1 MILNQKLN
9 HKEQFT
15 AALTLACIAPT
26 KEQSNQALE
35 LAEHFA
41 PNLSQDERDECMKG
55 IDFAFNLRKIF
66 GEEES

>member
-26 KEQSNQALE
+26 KEQSNQALK
-35 LAEHFA
+35 LAENFST
-41 PNLSQDERDECMKG
+41 NLSQDERDECMKG
-55 IDFAFNLRKIF
+55 IEFAFNLKNIF
-66 GEEES
+66 GE

>member
-26 KEQSNQALE
+26 KEQTKQALE

-55 IDFAFNLRKIF
+55 I
-66 GEEES
+66 

>member
-26 KEQSNQALE
+26 EEQSHLALD
-35 LAEHFA
+35 LAEQLA
-41 PNLSQDERDECMKG
+41 PNLSQDEREDCMKG
-55 IDFAFNLRKIF
+55 IEFAFNLRKIF
-66 GEEES
+66 GE

>member
-26 KEQSNQALE
+26 KEQTKQALE

-41 PNLSQDERDECMKG
+41 PNLSQDEREDCMKG
-55 IDFAFNLRKIF
+55 IEFAFNLRKIF
-66 GEEES
+66 GE